1 MSDYY
6 YKPVL
11 KDDQHLLSSQDNPDR
26 VRGLARDSNNKNPD
40 IIEWERYEFDDD
52 DSNESENEFDD
63 PDDTAESSSRKALIA
78 ILAAGLTAMAAVGV
92 IKYLIPKIRRK
103 IEKRKSQKKI
113 DIASCDDTSDSQTS
127 IESIEKDNQVA
138 IEISDNNSESNT
150 RIISEEEA
158 NFRIK
163 DLIYH
168 MLKAS
173 HQYYILANSR
183 IDSGEKF
190 PNISL
195 SEIAEMATAEMN
207 QRLSN
212 GTLQLSDT
220 QLKEI
225 NELLDGGKVI
235 DGNYVPIKK
244 EKVLSLLSQNQ

>member
-1 MSDYY
+1 
-6 YKPVL
+6 
-11 KDDQHLLSSQDNPDR
+11 
-26 VRGLARDSNNKNPD
+26 
-40 IIEWERYEFDDD
+40 
-52 DSNESENEFDD
+52 
-63 PDDTAESSSRKALIA
+63 
-78 ILAAGLTAMAAVGV
+78 MAAVGV
-92 IKYLIPKIRRK
+92 IKYLIPKICRK